1 MRKSNTLKL
10 FFVAFAVVHLSFAG
24 FAQRTIEQCQEK
36 ARNNYPK
43 IKDYELIEKA
53 KEFTISNANKAY
65 LPQVGLNLIGAYVIN
80 GFPSVVPGTSSGDG
94 KFNFIG
100 ILQLNQNIWDGGN
113 TRSEK
118 KIAEADASVS
128 RNQTDVDLY
137 QLQERINQLY
147 FGILLVD
154 EQVKQIELLKEN
166 LSHNLK
172 RVRESAAN
180 GLAYSTDVDEV
191 KGEVLVLDQR
201 TTEFRFVRKAYADM
215 LGLMIGEPIGTE
227 ETLQRPEPM
236 LNSSEETLNRPELL
250 LFDNQQALVKARSE
264 MTKVSYMPKVGIL
277 GIALKMDPG
286 MSLGPQSI
294 QSLSLVGL
302 NVTWNTAGLYRAKN
316 NRSLS
321 AINFDRISTERDV
334 FIRNTRIQILQSRA
348 ELDKHRMI
356 IEKDIEIV
364 QLKEGIRKAYETKY
378 ENGIC
383 SMNDLL
389 IAINKE
395 SESRSNK
402 ALHEIQQLS
411 SAYTYKAITGQ

>member
-1 MRKSNTLKL
+1 MRKSYTLKF
-10 FFVAFAVVHLSFAG
+10 FFVAFAAVHLSLAG

-36 ARNNYPK
+36 AKNNYPR
-43 IKDYELIEKA
+43 IKDYELIEKT
-53 KEFTISNANKAY
+53 KEFTIANANKAY
-65 LPQVGLNLIGAYVIN
+65 LPQVSLNLIGAYVIS
-80 GFPSVVPGTSSGDG
+80 GFPSFVPGTASGDG

-100 ILQLNQNIWDGGN
+100 IAQLNQNIWDGGN
-113 TRSEK
+113 ARNEK
-118 KIAEADASVS
+118 KIAQADAIVS
-128 RNQTDVDLY
+128 KNETDVAMY
-137 QLQERINQLY
+137 QLQDRVNQLY

-154 EQVKQIELLKEN
+154 EQMKQIELLKEN

-191 KGEVLVLDQR
+191 KGELLWLDQR
-201 TTEFRFVRKAYADM
+201 TTEFRFTRRSYTDM
-215 LGLMIGEPIGTE
+215 LGLMIGEPIGSD
-227 ETLQRPEPM
+227 ETLLRPEAM
-236 LNSSEETLNRPELL
+236 LNSSVETLNRPELL
-250 LFDNQQALVKARSE
+250 LFDNQQALVNARSD

-321 AINFDRISTERDV
+321 AINFDRIATERDV
-334 FIRNTRIQILQSRA
+334 FIRNTRIQVLQSRA
-348 ELDKHRMI
+348 EMDKHRII
-356 IEKDIEIV
+356 IEKDTEIIH
-364 QLKEGIRKAYETKY
+364 LKEGIRKAYETKY

-411 SAYTYKAITGQ
+411 SAFTYKAITGQ

>member
-1 MRKSNTLKL
+1 MRKSYTLKF
-10 FFVAFAVVHLSFAG
+10 FFVAFAAVHLSLAG

-36 ARNNYPK
+36 AKSNYPR
-43 IKDYELIEKA
+43 IKDYELIEKT
-53 KEFTISNANKAY
+53 KEFTIANANKAY
-65 LPQVGLNLIGAYVIN
+65 LPQVSLNLIGAYVIS
-80 GFPSVVPGTSSGDG
+80 GFPSFVPGTASGDG

-100 ILQLNQNIWDGGN
+100 IAQLNQNIWDGGN
-113 TRSEK
+113 ARNEK
-118 KIAEADASVS
+118 MIAQADAIVS
-128 RNQTDVDLY
+128 KNETDVAMY
-137 QLQERINQLY
+137 QLQDRVNQLY

-154 EQVKQIELLKEN
+154 EQMKQIELLKEN

-191 KGEVLVLDQR
+191 KGELLGLDQR
-201 TTEFRFVRKAYADM
+201 TTEFRFTRRCYTDM
-215 LGLMIGEPIGTE
+215 LGLMIGEPISSD
-227 ETLQRPEPM
+227 ETLLRPEAM
-236 LNSSEETLNRPELL
+236 LNSSVETLNRPELL
-250 LFDNQQALVKARSE
+250 LFDNQQALINARSD

-321 AINFDRISTERDV
+321 AINFDRIATERDV
-334 FIRNTRIQILQSRA
+334 FIRNTRIQVLQSRA
-348 ELDKHRMI
+348 EMDKHRII
-356 IEKDIEIV
+356 IEKDTEII

-411 SAYTYKAITGQ
+411 SAFTYKAITGQ